1 MKIIQRVPLD
11 RKCTLGVTPAL
22 GDAHCTGAWRT
33 APGAMHWYRGLY
45 ALVPEFINGAPR
57 IRSLSSMPP
66 AVWGAVEHC
75 FTGFLGVPRM
85 FHSGVTHVE
94 HVSRR
99 KRCVPRMFHGPMH
112 RCTDADDIGT
122 DADDIGTDADAP
134 MPMPMPMHRC
144 RCTDAPMHRCI
155 GAVPMSSAHRC
166 KASVQCVQCTV
177 CTVCT
182 MTMHTHNVTVYNVT
196 GLFIVQCQRQWS

>member
-122 DADDIGTDADAP
+122 DADAP

-144 RCTDAPMHRCI
+144 RCTDAPMHRCTDASVRCRCHRRI
-155 GAVPMSSAHRC
+155 GAKPVYSVY
-166 KASVQCVQCTV
+166 SVQCAQCVQ
-177 CTVCT
+177 
-182 MTMHTHNVTVYNVT
+182 
-196 GLFIVQCQRQWS
+196 

>member
-122 DADDIGTDADAP
+122 DADADADAP
-134 MPMPMPMHRC
+134 MPMH
-144 RCTDAPMHRCI
+144 RCTDAPMHRCGADVI
-155 GAVPMSSAHRC
+155 G
-166 KASVQCVQCTV
+166 ASVQSQCTV
-177 CTVCT
+177 CTVYSV
-182 MTMHTHNVTVYNVT
+182 HSVYNDDAYPQCHC
-196 GLFIVQCQRQWS
+196 VQCQWSIHCTVTLALVVKKLK